1 MASISVCAAVFLSYV
16 LLIISLSYPDSSLH
30 SLSGV
35 LAPASDLC
43 SNTLVANILM
53 RYSTDFC
60 LSRKTDLVSNGRR
73 RTEIS
78 GAQYCRFFDS
88 AKLLTAAQR
97 ITYVTGRRIF

>member
-35 LAPASDLC
+35 LAPASDLR
-43 SNTLVANILM
+43 SNILVANILM

-78 GAQYCRFFDS
+78 GAQYCRLFDS

-97 ITYVTGRRIF
+97 ITYVTRRRIF